1 MIQER
6 NIAGMIITFEKNHR
20 ETFYKLTENHTT
32 LHGEHRH
39 RHSHTQTHLDGIT
52 PHQVKVTPPPTRS
65 YRLTSNNPSAR
76 HGKLPFESLV
86 SRMPK
91 RLPEECRPLP
101 LSLVASHNLKARLN
115 RCVLQI
121 QDLKESSCLWP
132 GSLLLKDQA
141 LLFHDV
147 CSGSQGRETINT
159 PSSTEK
165 PTEEQ

>member
-1 MIQER
+1 MIV
-6 NIAGMIITFEKNHR
+6 TLEKKTTGKH
-20 ETFYKLTENHTT
+20 FISLLSTT
-32 LHGEHRH
+32 LHYTVNTDTDTVTHRH
-39 RHSHTQTHLDGIT
+39 TYMELHHTRLKCSH
-52 PHQVKVTPPPTRS
+52 PAPRS

-86 SRMPK
+86 SRIPR
-91 RLPEECRPLP
+91 RLPEECRLLP

-121 QDLKESSCLWP
+121 QDLKESSCIWP

-141 LLFHDV
+141 LLFHDI

-165 PTEEQ
+165 PTEGQ